1 MSYYVGELFRVGV
14 FVGLYPKVLVLSVEL
29 ILAEDIGVSPSLQ
42 TQYRVLLSFI
52 VFNLVHILVLN
63 LVELHFVVKFVHSGR
78 TF

>member
-1 MSYYVGELFRVGV
+1 MYYYVGELFRVGV

-63 LVELHFVVKFVHSGR
+63 LVVLHFVVKFVHSGR